1 MNCNY
6 EGVEIPESLIKLLVG
21 YKKQNDTLINIIN
34 KSKSENLIL
43 LDEVKKLKFKNFKIK

>member
-6 EGVEIPESLIKLLVG
+6 EGVEIPISLIKLLVG